1 MRRGGALKMRIH
13 QAAVIVHFHGLEIAT
28 VFYDKPHAAGGAWMV
43 ELGALSRPDLIP
55 ETIAEVLGLREDAN
69 RSARETVRDFLASR
83 EVLLV
88 LDTCEHMV
96 AECAALAE
104 ALLHESPGLRIIA
117 TSREALS
124 VAGEVVYRVPSLS
137 IPEPDQAAAAVLDA
151 EAVRLFIDRASALDM
166 TFRVDP
172 ASTEAIARICRPLDG
187 IPLAI
192 ELAAARIPVLTP
204 AQIEDRCRTGSGC

>member
-1 MRRGGALKMRIH
+1 
-13 QAAVIVHFHGLEIAT
+13 VIVHFHGLEIAT

-104 ALLHESPGLRIIA
+104 ALLHESPGLGGAVGRRR
-117 TSREALS
+117 SRLQ
-124 VAGEVVYRVPSLS
+124 G
-137 IPEPDQAAAAVLDA
+137 
-151 EAVRLFIDRASALDM
+151 
-166 TFRVDP
+166 
-172 ASTEAIARICRPLDG
+172 
-187 IPLAI
+187 PLA
-192 ELAAARIPVLTP
+192 LH
-204 AQIEDRCRTGSGC
+204 S

>member
-1 MRRGGALKMRIH
+1 MRIL

-151 EAVRLFIDRASALDM
+151 EAVRLFIDRATALDM

-172 ASTEAIARICRPLDG
+172 TSTEAIARICRRLDG
-187 IPLAI
+187 IPTDALTLAG
-192 ELAAARIPVLTP
+192 PDGDSWVLMF
-204 AQIEDRCRTGSGC
+204 AHMMQGHVRFKHGN